1 MHPREVAMAYV
12 SPALILEPGAAEL
25 SAPLTTRAERFEKPF
40 VFFHAVSA
48 AVGERRAIAMTITGE
63 VLSAAEALRTGLVHK
78 VVPIGEL
85 EQRALEVAQTV
96 ANYSSHAMH
105 TGLGFVR
112 TVQGQTWKDA
122 AGVGRLI
129 RDQFLKSTEF
139 QADLRVFLNQKLTN
153 QGKDVWRPE
162 G

>member
-1 MHPREVAMAYV
+1 MAYV

-25 SAPLTTRAERFEKPF
+25 SAPLTTRAERFEEPF

-85 EQRALEVAQTV
+85 EQRALKVAQTV

-122 AGVGRLI
+122 AGVRRLI

-139 QADLRVFLNQKLTN
+139 QA
-153 QGKDVWRPE
+153 E
-162 G
+162 